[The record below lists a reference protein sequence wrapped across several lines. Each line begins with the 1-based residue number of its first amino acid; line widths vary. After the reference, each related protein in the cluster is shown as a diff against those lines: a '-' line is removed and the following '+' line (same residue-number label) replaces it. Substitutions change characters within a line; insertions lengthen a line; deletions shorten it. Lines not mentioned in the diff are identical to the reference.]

1 MASKDEFGDR
11 MKAYE
16 GVETD
21 RLIAPE
27 LPLVV
32 RLDGRAFSTF
42 TRGMNKPFDTR
53 LSDIMRA
60 VTAHLIE
67 QTQALVGYT
76 QSDEITLIL
85 ERETL
90 ESELIF
96 GGRVFKIMSVL
107 AAMASAKFTLLA
119 ADAWPERVER
129 IIPSFDCRVF
139 NVPSRVE
146 AVNALVWR
154 EQDAARN
161 AVQMVAQANFKPGEL
176 HGKSAGELVAMLAEI
191 GVSMEAFPVANRLGR
206 YLAKRQVEIVLSAE
220 ALARIPERHRPQEP
234 VVRCRVVDLELAPL
248 AARKDRVELIFGRES
263 SARRRT
269 EPDTVLGCVKD
280 EPCGSR

>member
-1 MASKDEFGDR
+1 

-16 GVETD
+16 GLETE
-21 RLIAPE
+21 RVIAPE

-42 TRGMNKPFDTR
+42 TRGMDKPFDAR
-53 LSDIMRA
+53 MSEIMRA

-67 QTQALVGYT
+67 QTQACVGYT

-85 ERETL
+85 ERETP
-90 ESELIF
+90 ESEPIL
-96 GGRVFKIMSVL
+96 GGRVFKIVSLL

-119 ADAWPERVER
+119 AGAWPERVER
-129 IIPSFDCRVF
+129 IIPSFFDCRVF

-146 AVNALVWR
+146 AVNALIWR

-161 AVQMVAQANFKPGEL
+161 AVQMVAQANFTPGKL

-191 GVSMEAFPVANRLGR
+191 GVSMETFPIANRLGR
-206 YLAKRQVEIVLSAE
+206 YLAKRPVEITLTAE
-220 ALARIPERHRPQEP
+220 ALARIPEPHRPQRP
-234 VVRCRVVDLELAPL
+234 VIRWRVIDLDLAPL
-248 AARKDRVELIFGRES
+248 AARKDRVALIFGRE
-263 SARRRT
+263 AQRGVTIRA
-269 EPDTVLGCVKD
+269 
-280 EPCGSR
+280 